1 MTPDELQQRTR
12 EFALRIIKLVDAL
25 PKSAAGRGMGTQ
37 LLRSGTSVAAN
48 YRAAR
53 CARSHK
59 EFLAKIGIVAEES
72 DEAELWLDLI
82 MASNMISMRRVKSLH
97 AEAAELMKIFAASR
111 RSARV
116 RQSKSA
122 AARRSTKAALP
133 QSPNGQLAK
142 WPNREFVTT

>member
-1 MTPDELQQRTR
+1 MNPDELQQRMR

-25 PKSAAGRGMGTQ
+25 PNTAAGRGMGGQ

-72 DEAELWLDLI
+72 DETELWLDLI
-82 MASNMISMRRVKSLH
+82 IASNLLSPRRVKTLH
-97 AEAAELMKIFAASR
+97 SEAIELMKIFAATRRTARTRQSR
-111 RSARV
+111 GTVTHRSAV
-116 RQSKSA
+116 AIQTKS
-122 AARRSTKAALP
+122 RD
-133 QSPNGQLAK
+133 GQMAK
-142 WPNREFVTT
+142 LME